1 MPYIHKKGAIESGNY
16 LDDIYSLDS
25 YTSNTRFSGKTMR
38 YLICALLLAT
48 LPLHAGTIK
57 KWVDEDGNV
66 HYGDSP
72 PVSAKTENIRV
83 LSAPSNPGK
92 ALPRLN
98 DSASEDT
105 ASSGGGEDGN
115 AGKVPADQA
124 KEACDQAKDDLK
136 VISSSSRIRLKA
148 ADGTTRYMTTEEIQ
162 DRKKQAEADIKQF
175 CK

>member
-1 MPYIHKKGAIESGNY
+1 
-16 LDDIYSLDS
+16 
-25 YTSNTRFSGKTMR
+25 MR
-38 YLICALLLAT
+38 YLICALLLIC

-72 PVSAKTENIRV
+72 PVSAKTENVRV

-98 DSASEDT
+98 NGNAEGGESA
-105 ASSGGGEDGN
+105 GGGGDASN
-115 AGKVPADQA
+115 RVPADQA
-124 KEACDQAKDDLK
+124 KAACDAAQEDLQ
-136 VISSSSRIRLKA
+136 VINSSSRIRLKSP
-148 ADGTTRYMTTEEIQ
+148 DGTTRYMSTDEIEQ
-162 DRKKQAEADIKQF
+162 RKSQAEADVKQF